1 MMTRDDDAKMRVIA
15 EYEQLVARFDALTFY
30 RLNGFAGLDEDSKK
44 LLEKQYWIMKDYKN
58 VLRQRLDNWKD
69 RYQFIKREV

>member
-1 MMTRDDDAKMRVIA
+1 MARDDDAKMRVVA
-15 EYEQLVARFDALTFY
+15 EYEQLVARFDALALY

-44 LLEKQYWIMKDYKN
+44 LLEKQYWIMLDYKN

-69 RYQFIKREV
+69 KNQPIKREV

>member
-1 MMTRDDDAKMRVIA
+1 MTRDDDAKMRVVA
-15 EYEQLVARFDALTFY
+15 EYEQLVARFDALNLY

-44 LLEKQYWIMKDYKN
+44 LLEKQYWIMLDYKN

-69 RYQFIKREV
+69 KNQPIRKEV